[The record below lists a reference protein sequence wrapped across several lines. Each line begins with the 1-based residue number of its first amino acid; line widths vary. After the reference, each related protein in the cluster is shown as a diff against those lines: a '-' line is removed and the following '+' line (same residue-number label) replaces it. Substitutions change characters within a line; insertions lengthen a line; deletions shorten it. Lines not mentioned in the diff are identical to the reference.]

1 MEVTMSERSSKSPL
15 FAALGVASLRLLGA
29 CTPLPD
35 WHAVAKQSE
44 QIHAICETQH
54 PDSALATEQ
63 CANSQ
68 IGNLYKSV
76 GFPDMDVIDAY
87 LAKREAIAARK
98 DRKIISTEDARAD
111 FAQALAEE
119 NTLLQQRAASRAQ
132 LNAASSP
139 FFCDRVGFHSMVC
152 D

>member
-1 MEVTMSERSSKSPL
+1 MRGLRFQSRISGAL
-15 FAALGVASLRLLGA
+15 AAILLLLLAA

-35 WHAVAKQSE
+35 WHAIAQQAV
-44 QIHAICETQH
+44 QIHATCESQH

-63 CANSQ
+63 CANPQ
-68 IGNLYKSV
+68 IGNLYAAA
-76 GFPDMDVIDAY
+76 GFPDMDVLDAY

-98 DRKIISTEDARAD
+98 DRKIISMEDARAD

-132 LNAASSP
+132 LSAATMP
-139 FFCDRVGFHSMVC
+139 FFCNRIDSHSMIC
-152 D
+152 E